1 MYIHVNSPSQ
11 QVLRKLG
18 VGTPVPSPRV
28 SQDLA
33 HSHTTL
39 STSSLPPPITED
51 GNNYRHDNTNNS
63 NHDHDNRGG
72 SKDSRGKAD
81 KMENNRAGGIITL
94 AALAKQPSTAKRRS
108 SNSLDSAAAMAAEL
122 RKSHEFANQLAQEL
136 ARTKVECAEAAV
148 VFEEKQLEVRQA
160 ALRES
165 QAVREVDAA
174 RSYIAVLEQRVSE
187 FSFI

>member
-1 MYIHVNSPSQ
+1 M
-11 QVLRKLG
+11 
-18 VGTPVPSPRV
+18 GTPGTSPRV
-28 SQDLA
+28 SQDHA

-51 GNNYRHDNTNNS
+51 GNNYHHDNTNNS
-63 NHDHDNRGG
+63 NHDNRSG
-72 SKDSRGKAD
+72 SKDSRGKAN
-81 KMENNRAGGIITL
+81 KMENNRADGIITL

-108 SNSLDSAAAMAAEL
+108 SNSSDSAAAMAAEL
-122 RKSHEFANQLAQEL
+122 RKSREFADQLAQEL
-136 ARTKVECAEAAV
+136 VRTKVECAEAAV
-148 VFEEKQLEVRQA
+148 VFEKKQLEVRQA

-174 RSYIAVLEQRVSE
+174 RSYISVLEQRVSE